1 MYCKKCGKELED
13 TAKFCDG
20 CGEPQ
25 QDSLSPH
32 NSESIRAVMNDGK
45 QILKKF
51 FSKDPA
57 AAIEEAAGSQSKI
70 GLILIAI
77 TALLFALVSCLNI
90 TQIINHIIQAITS
103 AITSTSNSLLGALGN
118 ALTSSKIPDVQVP
131 VLFSL
136 LFPFLLFA
144 LVVAAVVL
152 AAIYIIFKLKKEP
165 YKSIYTVTNVI
176 GVAGLPIAAALVV
189 NLIIGFVLPQFTIFI
204 LLSAALIGLVTLYE
218 GFKTLF
224 AVEKAPVIEFA
235 VLVFVICLVL
245 AIASQIAISQLE
257 SMLQDTIMKAAGDG
271 LKGLGG
277 MLGGL
282 LE

>member
-1 MYCKKCGKELED
+1 MYCKKCGKEIED

-25 QDSLSPH
+25 QDLPSSH
-32 NSESIRAVMNDGK
+32 NSEPVHAIMNDGK
-45 QILKKF
+45 QILRKF

-57 AAIEEAAGSQSKI
+57 AAIEEATGSQSKI
-70 GLILIAI
+70 GLVLIAI
-77 TALLFALVSCLNI
+77 TALLFALVSCLNS
-90 TQIINHIIQAITS
+90 TQIINHIIRTVTS

-118 ALTSSKIPDVQVP
+118 AVTSSKIPDMQIP

-136 LFPFLLFA
+136 FFPFLLFA

-165 YKSIYTVTNVI
+165 CKSIYTVTNVI

-204 LLSAALIGLVTLYE
+204 LLAAALIGLVTLYE

-245 AIASQIAISQLE
+245 AIASQIVISQLE

-277 MLGGL
+277 TLGGL
-282 LE
+282 FG